1 MRTYDSALRMPPMR
15 PYLEDTFAHLRF
27 AYEKARLDIQAAN
40 KNTWFGQLWNILN
53 PLFLAMIYWLLVV
66 VIFGSGGSIFDKE
79 GLRILTQIV
88 GGLFLFGLPSSGIA
102 LGARSIIQG
111 GTFVLNTR
119 LPRLILPVSAVISSF
134 LVFLPSM
141 LVYVGFHALARYQF
155 GLQMLWIF
163 PIILLVFITTMG
175 LTMMAATGTVYFR
188 DIASFLPYVLRI
200 WMYLSPIIYLYTRIP
215 SSLEWSIYA
224 NPLGALF
231 TSWQQILY
239 ENSVPDLSYLMAG
252 ALWSFGSLTCG
263 LLMFLRKERE
273 FAVRI

>member
-1 MRTYDSALRMPPMR
+1 MR

>member
-1 MRTYDSALRMPPMR
+1 MRTYDSALRMPPMK

-231 TSWQQILY
+231 NSWQQILY

-263 LLMFLRKERE
+263 FLMFLRKERE